1 MLKIEDLRECLNT
14 NFDAKRN
21 SRFEVAFRSLGYQDE
36 YCRYH
41 YEQYH
46 KEHKL
51 FLSAMAGD
59 LDGKG
64 IQNPQYYR
72 VAFEANCF
80 SFFRALH
87 SLIESIPY
95 LLNLLIEINDDA
107 ESRHVNW
114 GCIIS
119 SHASSTFSDGVD
131 KIKELRASDSYQELE
146 HIANVS
152 KHRRIA
158 RIDSGIFSENKSA
171 RFCSED
177 FDKQFRN
184 YQLGELMETI
194 YDDLHPKAL
203 DIIKSFV
210 L

>member
-1 MLKIEDLRECLNT
+1 MNL
-14 NFDAKRN
+14 DAKRN
-21 SRFEVAFRSLGYQDE
+21 SRFELAFRSLSYQDA

-51 FLSAMAGD
+51 FLSTMTGD
-59 LDGKG
+59 VDGKD

-72 VAFEANCF
+72 IAFEAHCF
-80 SFFRALH
+80 AFFRALH

-95 LLNLLIEINDDA
+95 LLNLLIDIDENA

-114 GCIIS
+114 GCIIN
-119 SHASSTFSDGVD
+119 SHASSTFSVGVD
-131 KIKELRASDSYQELE
+131 KIKELRACDSYQELE

-152 KHRRIA
+152 KHRRIV
-158 RIDSGIFSENKSA
+158 RIDSGMFSEDKSA

-177 FDKQFRN
+177 FDKQFRI
-184 YQLGELMETI
+184 YQLGDLMESI
-194 YDDLHPKAL
+194 YDDLHPKVL
-203 DIIKSFV
+203 DVIKSFMR
-210 L
+210 

>member
-1 MLKIEDLRECLNT
+1 MLKIEDLRERLNT
-14 NFDAKRN
+14 NLDAKRRA
-21 SRFEVAFRSLGYQDE
+21 RFEVAFRSLEYQDN

-41 YEQYH
+41 YEQYL

-51 FLSAMAGD
+51 FLSAITGD
-59 LDGKG
+59 LDGKE

-72 VAFEANCF
+72 IAFEANCF

-95 LLNLLIEINDDA
+95 LLNLLIEISEDA

-114 GCIIS
+114 GCIIN
-119 SHASSTFSDGVD
+119 SHASSAFSDGVN
-131 KIKELRASDSYQELE
+131 KIKVLRASDSYQELE

-152 KHRRIA
+152 KHRRIV
-158 RIDSGIFSENKSA
+158 RIDSGMFSENKSA

-177 FDKQFRN
+177 FDKQFRT
-184 YQLGELMETI
+184 YQLGALMETI

-210 L
+210 R